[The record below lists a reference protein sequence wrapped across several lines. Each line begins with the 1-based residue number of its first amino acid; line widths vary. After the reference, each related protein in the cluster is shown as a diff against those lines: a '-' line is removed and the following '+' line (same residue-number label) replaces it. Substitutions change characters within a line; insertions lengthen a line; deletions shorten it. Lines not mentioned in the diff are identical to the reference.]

1 MPDSEAAS
9 LFSSHPRSFRENRY
23 VYPVLSRRAGGISL
37 GINLNPG
44 KDCNFHCIYCQVDRR
59 DMPPRTF
66 VELDRLA
73 HELET
78 GLELVVSGKLF
89 DDAKFAAVPREMRN
103 LHDIAF
109 SGDGEPTT
117 LRNFDQVVERCTRIK
132 TRLAPQEVKTVVI
145 TNASMLDR
153 PAVLRA
159 LEHLDRSNGEIW
171 AKLDAGTE
179 AYYRRVART
188 RIPFARILE
197 NITQTAQAR
206 PIVIQTLFMKIDGL
220 PPDEQEIAAYIDR
233 LREITSAGGQ
243 IRLVQIYTVARA
255 PAENFVAPLEP
266 ERLRSIVAQI
276 RDATDL
282 PVVGY
287 T

>member
-1 MPDSEAAS
+1 MGDREAAS

-59 DMPPRTF
+59 EMPPRTF
-66 VELDRLA
+66 VEVDRLVR
-73 HELET
+73 ELEA
-78 GLELVVSGKLF
+78 GMELVVSGKLF
-89 DDAKFAAVPREMRN
+89 DDAKFAAVPPDLRA

-117 LRNFDQVVERCTRIK
+117 FRNFDEVVERCTEIK
-132 TRLAPQEVKTVVI
+132 QQLAPPDVKTVVI

-153 PAVLRA
+153 PAVVRA
-159 LEHLDRSNGEIW
+159 MACLDRSNGEIW

-179 AYYRRVART
+179 AYYRRVARAS
-188 RIPFARILE
+188 IPFDRILA
-197 NITQTAQAR
+197 NITMTAKAR
-206 PIVIQTLFMKIDGL
+206 PIVIQTLFMKIDDV
-220 PPDEQEIAAYIDR
+220 PPSEQEIAAYIER
-233 LREITSAGGQ
+233 LREITAAGGR

-255 PAENFVAPLEP
+255 PAESYVAPLEADQLDAIVD
-266 ERLRSIVAQI
+266 RVRSV
-276 RDATDL
+276 TDL

-287 T
+287 V